1 MRLKLIQN
9 KNQDEVEVQIIYSEM
24 NNTVK
29 TLIDKIKMSQSKLI
43 GYRDNEKIVIK
54 AEEILYIESVDKKTF
69 LYCNNAV
76 YQSQFKLY
84 QVREVLK
91 NLNFAQIS
99 KSCIL
104 NLDTLI
110 SIRPLPNSR
119 MEAVIISGERLNVN
133 RKFIPQIKEMLK
145 KERADIN
152 ETDY

>member
-29 TLIDKIKMSQSKLI
+29 TLIDKIKTSQSKLI
-43 GYRDNEKIVIK
+43 GYRDNEKMVIK

-76 YQSQFKLY
+76 YQSQLKLY

-104 NLDTLI
+104 NIDMLI
-110 SIRPLPNSR
+110 SIRPLANSR